1 MNTCTRGGCLMKT
14 RGFEGLPQFSKDM
27 YEERYFEEGEGYEE
41 WLDRVTSSYAD
52 NDEHKERLKHYIKQ
66 YWFHPSTPIASNAGL
81 PNKGLPIS
89 CYTNEVEDSKSGIF
103 GVWEENNWLGSYGG
117 GIGTTWSNV
126 RGLGEAIGESGK
138 SSGIIP
144 FIKVSDSTTL
154 AVSQGGLRRASQAV
168 YLDVNHPEILEFIDI
183 RRPTGDSE
191 RRSPNIHHGVTI
203 SDAFMES
210 VKDRAD
216 YWLIS
221 PKTGKVVE
229 RVNAFDVWK
238 KILISRVETGEPYLF
253 FKDTANWNNPIEYE
267 WHDRK
272 INTSNLCS
280 EIMLHTDKDTSGVC
294 CLTSVNLEYF
304 EEWKND
310 EMFLEDIHRY
320 TDNVLQA
327 FIDLTEGK
335 EGFEKARKGAME
347 ERSIGIGVMGY
358 HSYLQSKNLPYQS
371 LSATYLTRTMFQHIG
386 LELEKSNKKL
396 GAEKGTA
403 ELSLDN
409 RNINVTSIAPTA
421 SISTLCNL
429 SSPGI
434 DPRVSN
440 VYTAKT
446 NIGSYTIKNKF
457 LEKLIEWNLPEF
469 NEDEGLIQEWIDNQW
484 KSINKHQGSVQH
496 LEWMSQED
504 KDVFKTSFEINQ
516 LAVIDNVSIM
526 QEYITQGISC
536 NVFIKGD
543 AEVQYVHDIHMKA
556 WEKGLKSLY
565 YLRSQAV
572 TRASVGN
579 TDRQTIALEADTCLS
594 CS

>member
-1 MNTCTRGGCLMKT
+1 MRT
-14 RGFEGLPQFSKDM
+14 RGFEGLQEFSQQM
-27 YEERYFEEGEGYEE
+27 YKERYFEGEEGYEE
-41 WLDRVTSSYAD
+41 WLDRVASSYAD
-52 NDEHKERLKHYIKQ
+52 DDGHTERLKHYIRQ

-81 PNKGLPIS
+81 PSKGLPIS
-89 CYTNEVEDSKSGIF
+89 CYTNEVEDSKDGIF

-126 RGLGEAIGESGK
+126 RGLGESIGESGK

-168 YLDVNHPEILEFIDI
+168 YLDVEHPEILEFIDI
-183 RRPTGDSE
+183 RRPTGDAE
-191 RRSPNIHHGVTI
+191 RRSNNIHHGVTL
-203 SDAFMES
+203 SDGFMQA
-210 VKDRAD
+210 VKDRGT
-216 YWLIS
+216 YNLIS
-221 PKTGKVVE
+221 PKSGKVVDTLD
-229 RVNAFDVWK
+229 AFTVWK
-238 KILISRVETGEPYLF
+238 KILVSRVETGEPYMF
-253 FKDTANWNNPIEYE
+253 FKDTANREAPMEYHWNG
-267 WHDRK
+267 RK

-280 EIMLHTDKDTSGVC
+280 EIMLHTDEYTSGVC
-294 CLTSVNLEYF
+294 CLTSVNLEHF

-310 EMFLEDIHRY
+310 GMFLEDVHRY

-327 FIDLTEGK
+327 FIDLTEGMK
-335 EGFEKARKGAME
+335 GFEKARKGAIE

-371 LSATYLTRTMFQHIG
+371 LASTYLTQTMFQHIG
-386 LELEKSNKKL
+386 LGLEKSNKKL

-409 RNINVTSIAPTA
+409 RNVNVTSIAPTA

-429 SSPGI
+429 ASPGI

-440 VYTAKT
+440 IYTAKT
-446 NIGSYTIKNKF
+446 NIGSYTIKNKY
-457 LEKLIEWNLPEF
+457 LEKVLWAYLDSKKFTVDTKLNGSDFQWMEE
-469 NEDEGLIQEWIDNQW
+469 QW

-496 LEWMSQED
+496 LEWMSDDD

-516 LAVIDNVSIM
+516 LAVINNVSQM
-526 QEYITQGISC
+526 QPYITQGISC

-543 AEVQYVHDIHMKA
+543 AQVQYLHDIHMSA

-579 TDRQTIALEADTCLS
+579 TDRQTIALEADTCLG
-594 CS
+594 CA

>member
-1 MNTCTRGGCLMKT
+1 MR
-14 RGFEGLPQFSKDM
+14 RGFEGLPKFSQDM
-27 YEERYFEEGEGYEE
+27 YTERYFEDGEGYEE
-41 WLDRVTSSYAD
+41 WLERVTSSYAD
-52 NDEHKERLKHYIKQ
+52 DDEHTERLKGYIRQ

-81 PNKGLPIS
+81 PDKGLPIS
-89 CYTNEVEDSKSGIF
+89 CYTNEVEDSKDGIF
-103 GVWEENNWLGSYGG
+103 STWEENNWLGSYGG

-126 RGLGEAIGESGK
+126 RGIGERIGDSGK

-168 YLDVNHPEILEFIDI
+168 YLDVSHPEILEFIDI
-183 RRPTGDSE
+183 RRPTGDAE
-191 RRSPNIHHGVTI
+191 RRSHNIHHGVTL
-203 SDAFMES
+203 SNEFMQAVE
-210 VKDRAD
+210 DRKS
-216 YWLIS
+216 YPLVS
-221 PKTGKVVE
+221 PKTGAIIEYVD
-229 RVNAFDVWK
+229 AFTVWK

-253 FKDTANWNNPIEYE
+253 FKDTANQNAPMEYD

-272 INTSNLCS
+272 ISTSNLCS
-280 EIMLHTDKDTSGVC
+280 EIMLHTDEETSGVC
-294 CLTSVNLEYF
+294 CLTSVNVEYF
-304 EEWKND
+304 EEWKNND
-310 EMFLEDIHRY
+310 MFLEDIHRY
-320 TDNVLQA
+320 TDNVLQS
-327 FIDLTEGK
+327 FIDLTKGK
-335 EGFEKARKGAME
+335 KGFEKARKGAIE

-358 HSYLQSKNLPYQS
+358 HSYLQSQDLPYQALAS
-371 LSATYLTRTMFQHIG
+371 KYLTYNIFKHIG
-386 LELEKSNKKL
+386 TELEKSNKKL
-396 GAEKGTA
+396 GEEKGTA

-446 NIGSYTIKNKF
+446 NIGAYTIKNKF
-457 LEKLIEWNLPEF
+457 LDAILKERFCIDTSNTDPF
-469 NEDEGLIQEWIDNQW
+469 GYDEAW

-504 KDVFKTSFEINQ
+504 KDVFKTAFEINQ
-516 LAVIDNVSIM
+516 LAVIGNVSIM
-526 QEYITQGISC
+526 QEHITQGISC

-543 AEVQYVHDIHMKA
+543 AHVQYLHDIHMQA

-579 TDRQTIALEADTCLS
+579 TDRQTIALEADTCLG
-594 CS
+594 CA